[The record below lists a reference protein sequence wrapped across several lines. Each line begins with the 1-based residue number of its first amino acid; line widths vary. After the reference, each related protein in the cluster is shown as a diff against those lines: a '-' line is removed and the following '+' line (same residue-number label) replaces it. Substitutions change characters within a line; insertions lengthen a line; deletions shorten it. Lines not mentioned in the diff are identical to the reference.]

1 MPTNTDNSLVD
12 IPAVEVVSLPAVQG
26 NPYMPMIDRFLASG
40 GDIDKLDKI
49 LDLKDRWDK
58 SEAEKAY
65 NAAKAAFKANP
76 PDVYKD
82 KKNKQYDSQYTSI
95 GNMVNTVSA
104 ALSPHGLSASWDID
118 QSDAKN
124 ITVTCILV
132 HAMGH
137 RESVKMSGPPDD
149 TGQKNA
155 LQKIKSTV
163 TYLKLATF
171 EAVTGVASKE
181 GNLDDDG
188 NGAGRPQNR
197 PAHDAVATAAAN
209 REAAAKA
216 SPAAAAVQATT
227 PPDSPERDAAKK
239 EAEDVCSLGVQAFRD
254 MWAGWDKAKR
264 KLVNDLV
271 RTFQALAI
279 AADEARTIEQEQAD
293 E

>member
-216 SPAAAAVQATT
+216 KHDEAAGRLSESIDHIKDRIKNDDSAAAA
-227 PPDSPERDAAKK
+227 
-239 EAEDVCSLGVQAFRD
+239 AEWRQLSQEE
-254 MWAGWDKAKR
+254 M
-264 KLVNDLV
+264 
-271 RTFQALAI
+271 QALWLAPSKGGI
-279 AADEARTIEQEQAD
+279 FTTAEREYLKTKLPPITQERTP
-293 E
+293 

>member
-1 MPTNTDNSLVD
+1 MNDTPNTQELAATPIDVTALQVT
-12 IPAVEVVSLPAVQG
+12 QG
-26 NPYMPMIDRFLASG
+26 NPYLPMIDRFLAAG

-49 LDLKDRWDK
+49 LDLKDRWDR

-82 KKNKQYDSQYTSI
+82 KKNNQYGSQYTSI

-188 NGAGRPQNR
+188 NGSGS
-197 PAHDAVATAAAN
+197 PANVAVATAAAN

-216 SPAAAAVQATT
+216 KHDEVVGRLSESIDYIKDRIKKDDAAAA
-227 PPDSPERDAAKK
+227 AA
-239 EAEDVCSLGVQAFRD
+239 EWRQFSQDQ
-254 MWAGWDKAKR
+254 M
-264 KLVNDLV
+264 
-271 RTFQALAI
+271 QALWI
-279 AADEARTIEQEQAD
+279 APSKGGIFTTAEREYLKTKLPPITKEQAQ
-293 E
+293 